1 MQRCC
6 KVFKNFIFHKLILN
20 VDISEINKL
29 LLNVDNTEAILIVIM
44 KRLIHVL
51 QLVDETLSNLHAQD
65 TATSQDA
72 TFNPLWLVETFHN
85 VKMQLKEEFVSM
97 NAGESK

>member
-1 MQRCC
+1 M
-6 KVFKNFIFHKLILN
+6 
-20 VDISEINKL
+20 DISEINKL

-51 QLVDETLSNLHAQD
+51 QLVDGTLSNLHAQD

-72 TFNPLWLVETFHN
+72 TFNLLWLVETFHN